1 MMLEA
6 IINCLGKAF
15 QDDRLGCSDTAEW
28 MMKRRKFLLMQWG
41 LAINNDGR
49 EENAEKKHVSNNGFW

>member
-15 QDDRLGCSDTAEW
+15 PDDGLQCSDTAEW
-28 MMKRRKFLLMQWG
+28 MLKRRKFLLMQRA
-41 LAINNDGR
+41 LAISSDGR